1 MFEQFNSKQM
11 VALSRQFAD
20 TAFKA
25 HGLAIAGME
34 RAFDLQIKAF
44 ENRVNATVEFWA
56 EASEIRDIEG
66 ARKLSAKGV
75 TIAKDAAE
83 KAYVNAQ
90 EIVGLTIKTNEAIGE
105 LVKGSLEN
113 ANETLVKPVTASTK
127 KAR

>member
-44 ENRVNATVEFWA
+44 ENRVNATVEFWT
-56 EASEIRDIEG
+56 EASEIRDLEG
-66 ARKLSAKGV
+66 ARKLSAKGA
-75 TIAKDAAE
+75 TLAKDAAE

-113 ANETLVKPVTASTK
+113 ANETFVKPVTVATK
-127 KAR
+127 KAK